1 MRDRVSTSELRK
13 RYIKTAIDLYG
24 SNDIEFDVDTS
35 SSCMIAEADGGAFV
49 QAWVWVSQEDL
60 EEQSC

>member
-24 SNDIEFDVDTS
+24 SNDIEFDPV

-49 QAWVWVSQEDL
+49 QAWVWVCQEDL